1 MYFWILQPWN
11 CKSVNPFFTT
21 LVWRKEKGVCI
32 NFTKIASN
40 EVVTQKFD
48 CHQQLSSTK
57 VCLWK
62 KWTMFFTF
70 VLLSCWWRSNFR
82 VTISFDVIFMN
93 FFLFRLS
100 ASSAISIWFSRGNP
114 NKSRVRTS
122 FFSSERKKPI
132 PNHHYQILHYDTD
145 HNNFHCTITMY
156 FISLYNPTQNNASL
170 QKNGQILKCMYH
182 ACFVGIS
189 KFISRK

>member
-1 MYFWILQPWN
+1 MWDFKEKLTFFYISHRPNKNLHQQYQIQILLGTTMYFWILQPWN

-62 KWTMFFTF
+62 KWTIFFTF
-70 VLLSCWWRSNFR
+70 VLLSCWMLMTIKIWDDDFIWR
-82 VTISFDVIFMN
+82 
-93 FFLFRLS
+93 
-100 ASSAISIWFSRGNP
+100 
-114 NKSRVRTS
+114 
-122 FFSSERKKPI
+122 
-132 PNHHYQILHYDTD
+132 
-145 HNNFHCTITMY
+145 NFHEISAHLISRLMY
-156 FISLYNPTQNNASL
+156 TT
-170 QKNGQILKCMYH
+170 ILKIGN
-182 ACFVGIS
+182 VL
-189 KFISRK
+189 

>member
-1 MYFWILQPWN
+1 MTLEDLGINVNHKKILWGYFLNFLSKSKMVMMWDFKEKLTFFYISHRPNKNQHQQYQIQIFHPTMYFWILQPWN

-62 KWTMFFTF
+62 KWTIFFHFCDNQTF
-70 VLLSCWWRSNFR
+70 GWRFHL
-82 VTISFDVIFMN
+82 T
-93 FFLFRLS
+93 FLH
-100 ASSAISIWFSRGNP
+100 I
-114 NKSRVRTS
+114 
-122 FFSSERKKPI
+122 
-132 PNHHYQILHYDTD
+132 
-145 HNNFHCTITMY
+145 
-156 FISLYNPTQNNASL
+156 
-170 QKNGQILKCMYH
+170 
-182 ACFVGIS
+182 
-189 KFISRK
+189 

>member
-1 MYFWILQPWN
+1 MLITQKILWGYFLNFLSKSKMVMMWYFKEKSTFFYNSHRPNKNQHQQYQIQIFQPTMYFWILQPWN

-62 KWTMFFTF
+62 KWTIFFHFCDNQTF
-70 VLLSCWWRSNFR
+70 GWR
-82 VTISFDVIFMN
+82 
-93 FFLFRLS
+93 
-100 ASSAISIWFSRGNP
+100 
-114 NKSRVRTS
+114 
-122 FFSSERKKPI
+122 
-132 PNHHYQILHYDTD
+132 
-145 HNNFHCTITMY
+145 FHLT
-156 FISLYNPTQNNASL
+156 
-170 QKNGQILKCMYH
+170 
-182 ACFVGIS
+182 
-189 KFISRK
+189 

>member
-1 MYFWILQPWN
+1 MRIFFWIFSQKVRWRCEISKRNRLFYISHRPNKNLHQQYQIQILLGTTMYFWILQPWN

-100 ASSAISIWFSRGNP
+100 ASSAISIWFSRGEP
-114 NKSRVRTS
+114 QQVT
-122 FFSSERKKPI
+122 
-132 PNHHYQILHYDTD
+132 
-145 HNNFHCTITMY
+145 C
-156 FISLYNPTQNNASL
+156 QNVVL
-170 QKNGQILKCMYH
+170 
-182 ACFVGIS
+182 
-189 KFISRK
+189 

>member
-1 MYFWILQPWN
+1 MAFWVHVEKGYIIFTVYFSSFKSLESLARLLKKVLKSCETFRIQDFANASCEISKRNWLFFYISHRPNKNQHQQYQIQIFHPTMYFWILQPWN

-62 KWTMFFTF
+62 KWTIFFHFCDNQTF
-70 VLLSCWWRSNFR
+70 GWR
-82 VTISFDVIFMN
+82 
-93 FFLFRLS
+93 
-100 ASSAISIWFSRGNP
+100 
-114 NKSRVRTS
+114 
-122 FFSSERKKPI
+122 
-132 PNHHYQILHYDTD
+132 
-145 HNNFHCTITMY
+145 FHLT
-156 FISLYNPTQNNASL
+156 
-170 QKNGQILKCMYH
+170 
-182 ACFVGIS
+182 
-189 KFISRK
+189 

>member
-1 MYFWILQPWN
+1 MRIFFWIFSQKVRWRCEISKRNRLFYISHRPNKNLHQQYQIQILLGTTMYFWILQPWN

-62 KWTMFFTF
+62 KWTWIAADLYFLNTF
-70 VLLSCWWRSNFR
+70 YKLAIKLALFWIELHIAIIEIIHESN
-82 VTISFDVIFMN
+82 
-93 FFLFRLS
+93 
-100 ASSAISIWFSRGNP
+100 
-114 NKSRVRTS
+114 
-122 FFSSERKKPI
+122 E
-132 PNHHYQILHYDTD
+132 HYYD
-145 HNNFHCTITMY
+145 
-156 FISLYNPTQNNASL
+156 LY
-170 QKNGQILKCMYH
+170 I
-182 ACFVGIS
+182 I
-189 KFISRK
+189 I